1 MIDQVCQFCTSH
13 GEGKK
18 WYENLRNYTEE
29 VFNQV
34 NSEQHLKAYL
44 SNFAHSLRVD
54 VKTAYR
60 WKKRLPRLY
69 HLIVYP
75 LVTRHLKKTHFGQ
88 IIPVEDA
95 EDLLNNFSSIVR
107 LPCICRKVTIS
118 EEKRFCYGIGMDL
131 TPLFKDIPDFKDFD
145 RLTAH
150 EAKAYLRHLDTEGNT
165 HSVWTF
171 NTPFIAALCNCDR
184 DCMAYRFQMK
194 MKIGKVMWK
203 GEYVA
208 EIDPLLCNG
217 CRECFKRCY
226 FGGIA
231 YDRKNKKCTIQHM
244 NCYGCGICRAVCANN
259 AISLL
264 DRSAVPVAA
273 HAW

>member
-1 MIDQVCQFCTSH
+1 VCQFCISH

-34 NSEQHLKAYL
+34 NSEKHLKAYL

-69 HLIVYP
+69 QFIAYP
-75 LVTRHLKKTHFGQ
+75 LVSGHLKKTHFGQ

-95 EDLLNNFSSIVR
+95 ENILNKFSSIVR
-107 LPCICRKVTIS
+107 LPCICRKVTTS
-118 EEKRFCYGIGMDL
+118 VKKRVCYGIGMDF
-131 TPLFKDIPDFKDFD
+131 THIFKDIPDFSDFD
-145 RLTAH
+145 RLTAY
-150 EAKAYLRHLDTEGNT
+150 EAKSHLRHLDTEGNT

-171 NTPFIAALCNCDR
+171 NTPFIAALCNCDT
-184 DCMAYRFQMK
+184 DCIAYRFQTK
-194 MKIGKVMWK
+194 MKIGKIMWK

-208 EIDPLLCNG
+208 EINPLLCNG
-217 CRECFKRCY
+217 CRECFQRCY

-244 NCYGCGICRAVCANN
+244 NCYGCGICRAVCGNN
-259 AISLL
+259 AINLL
-264 DRSAVPVAA
+264 ERSTVPEVA
-273 HAW
+273 HVW

>member
-1 MIDQVCQFCTSH
+1 MCQFCTSH

-18 WYENLRNYTEE
+18 WYKNLKNYTEE

-34 NSEQHLKAYL
+34 NSEQHLKTYL
-44 SNFAHSLRVD
+44 SKFGHSLRVD
-54 VKTAYR
+54 VKRAYR

-69 HLIVYP
+69 DFIVYP

-95 EDLLNNFSSIVR
+95 ENLLNHFSSIVR

-131 TPLFKDIPDFKDFD
+131 TPLFKDIPDFRDFD

-150 EAKAYLRHLDTEGNT
+150 EAKTHLRHLDTEGNT
-165 HSVWTF
+165 HSIWTF

-184 DCMAYRFQMK
+184 DCMAYRVQMK
-194 MKIGKVMWK
+194 MKISKVMWK

-208 EIDPLLCNG
+208 NINPLSCNG

-226 FGGIA
+226 FGGIT
-231 YDRKNKKCTIQHM
+231 YDRKNKKCTVQHM
-244 NCYGCGICRAVCANN
+244 NCYGCGICRAVCAQN

-264 DRSAVPVAA
+264 DRSAVPEASR
-273 HAW
+273 AW